1 MESISWTTFMM
12 TTTLLVVTYYLIV
25 FIYCY
30 GPALSKIIPKGSDDH
45 YNPLFIRE
53 NETDESPENAV
64 ETNDWQE
71 PEPEIQ
77 EVDSLIE
84 ELKEGIGF
92 AADHEYQPLAFK
104 AHLASIINKFPN
116 LKDSVFQPAINEL
129 IVKESK
135 AYGLVVLS
143 EEEAMHLWNSH

>member
-1 MESISWTTFMM
+1 
-12 TTTLLVVTYYLIV
+12 
-25 FIYCY
+25 
-30 GPALSKIIPKGSDDH
+30 
-45 YNPLFIRE
+45 
-53 NETDESPENAV
+53 
-64 ETNDWQE
+64 
-71 PEPEIQ
+71 
-77 EVDSLIE
+77 VDSLIE